1 MLFRSLSRPPGGE
14 FCPGKW
20 ARRTGTKTNFL
31 AAEDVSRGELPHCYQ
46 VLDLDIEKGVIAN
59 RYLGQGGGVMGIS
72 TSEDEP

>member
-1 MLFRSLSRPPGGE
+1 M
-14 FCPGKW
+14 
-20 ARRTGTKTNFL
+20 
-31 AAEDVSRGELPHCYQ
+31 PHCYQ